1 MPTVSDFI
9 TNDLTNPPMIPRELQ
24 AIIDKVV
31 SRSTMPRSEREAAA
45 KVAGEALS
53 GVAAQGVARRGA
65 MERQRITEAG
75 LGQRLGVVG
84 AQAIGQTKLTGMQAM
99 EQARLKETAATERAG
114 ITAKP
119 RLVTATAEAQPIS
132 PLFTPRDQGFG
143 IMRPVPPAISP
154 PPAEPL
160 SWWEKNKSIM
170 FDY

>member
-1 MPTVSDFI
+1 MPTVSELI
-9 TNDLTNPPMIPRELQ
+9 TSDITHPPMIPRELQ

-45 KVAGEALS
+45 KVAGSALT
-53 GVAAQGVARRGA
+53 GIAAQGVARRGA
-65 MERQRITEAG
+65 LEQTRMTEAG
-75 LGQRLGVVG
+75 LGQRLGVTG
-84 AQAIGQTKLTGMQAM
+84 AQAI
-99 EQARLKETAATERAG
+99 EQARLKETAATTRAG

-119 RLVTATAEAQPIS
+119 GLVTATAEAQPIS

-154 PPAEPL
+154 PPEEPV